1 MERATEHTEH
11 TELDTDP
18 LTRAII
24 GGAIEVHRILGP
36 GFLETIYQRAL
47 SFELAARGL
56 LVEQQVQVEIHYK
69 GHVISGQRLDL
80 LVQGEVIVEVKSVRS
95 LPDVAMAQVLSYL
108 KATKLKRALII
119 NFGRSKLIDGISRIS
134 L

>member
-1 MERATEHTEH
+1 M
-11 TELDTDP
+11 DTDQ

-36 GFLETIYQRAL
+36 GFLETIYERTPC
-47 SFELAARGL
+47 FELATRGL
-56 LVEQQVQVEIHYK
+56 SVEQQVQVDIHYK
-69 GHVISGQRLDL
+69 GQILSGQRLDL
-80 LVQGEVIVEVKSVRS
+80 VVQREVIVEVKSHRR
-95 LPDVAMAQVLSYL
+95 LPDIAMAQVLSYL

-119 NFGRSKLIDGISRIS
+119 NFGRSKLVDGITRIS

>member
-1 MERATEHTEH
+1 M
-11 TELDTDP
+11 DTDQ

-36 GFLETIYQRAL
+36 GFLETIYERAL
-47 SFELAARGL
+47 CFELAARGL

-80 LVQGEVIVEVKSVRS
+80 VVQREVIVEVKSVPR

-108 KATKLKRALII
+108 KATQLKRALLI
-119 NFGRSKLIDGISRIS
+119 NFGRSKLVDGITRIS

>member
-1 MERATEHTEH
+1 MKLATEHTAH
-11 TELDTDP
+11 TEVDSDP

-24 GGAIEVHRILGP
+24 GAAIEVHRILGP
-36 GFLETIYQRAL
+36 GFLETIYERAL
-47 SFELAARGL
+47 AFELAARGL
-56 LVEQQVQVEIHYK
+56 LVEQQVQVDIHYK

-80 LVQGEVIVEVKSVRS
+80 VVQGEVIVEVKSVRS

-119 NFGRSKLIDGISRIS
+119 NFGRSKLVDGISRIS

>member
-1 MERATEHTEH
+1 MSET
-11 TELDTDP
+11 LCGPFFVP

-24 GGAIEVHRILGP
+24 GSAIEVHRILGP
-36 GFLETIYQRAL
+36 GFLETIYERAL

-56 LVEQQVQVEIHYK
+56 LVDQQVQVEIHYK

-80 LVQGEVIVEVKSVRS
+80 VVQREVIVEVKSVRH
-95 LPDVAMAQVLSYL
+95 LPDVALAQVLSYL
-108 KATKLKRALII
+108 KATKLKRALLI
-119 NFGRSKLIDGISRIS
+119 NFGKSKLVDGIIRIS

>member
-1 MERATEHTEH
+1 MGP
-11 TELDTDP
+11 DQ

-24 GGAIEVHRILGP
+24 GSAIEVHRILGP
-36 GFLETIYQRAL
+36 GFLETIYERAL

-69 GHVISGQRLDL
+69 GHVLSGQRLDL
-80 LVQGEVIVEVKSVRS
+80 VVQGEVIVEVKSVRR
-95 LPDVAMAQVLSYL
+95 LPDVALAQVLSYL
-108 KATKLKRALII
+108 KATKLKRALVI
-119 NFGRSKLIDGISRIS
+119 NFGQSKLVDGITRIS

>member
-1 MERATEHTEH
+1 M
-11 TELDTDP
+11 DTDP

-36 GFLETIYQRAL
+36 GFLETIYERAL
-47 SFELAARGL
+47 CFELATRGL
-56 LVEQQVQVEIHYK
+56 SVERQVQVDIHYK
-69 GHVISGQRLDL
+69 GQIIFGQRLDL
-80 LVQGEVIVEVKSVRS
+80 VVQREVIVEVKSVRR

-119 NFGRSKLIDGISRIS
+119 NFGRSKLVDGISRIS

>member
-1 MERATEHTEH
+1 M
-11 TELDTDP
+11 DSDP

-24 GGAIEVHRILGP
+24 GAAIEVHRILGP
-36 GFLETIYQRAL
+36 GFLETIYERAL
-47 SFELAARGL
+47 AFELAARGL
-56 LVEQQVQVEIHYK
+56 LVEQQVQVDIHYK

-80 LVQGEVIVEVKSVRS
+80 VVQGEVIVEVKSVRR

-108 KATKLKRALII
+108 KATKLKRALVI
-119 NFGRSKLIDGISRIS
+119 NFGQSKLVDGITRIS

>member
-36 GFLETIYQRAL
+36 GFLETIYERAL

-95 LPDVAMAQVLSYL
+95 LPDVVMAQVLSYL

>member
-1 MERATEHTEH
+1 M
-11 TELDTDP
+11 DTDP

-24 GGAIEVHRILGP
+24 GGAIEVHRVLGP
-36 GFLETIYQRAL
+36 GFLETIYERAL
-47 SFELAARGL
+47 CFELAARGL

-80 LVQGEVIVEVKSVRS
+80 LVQRDVVVEVKSVRR
-95 LPDVAMAQVLSYL
+95 LPDVALAQVLSYL
-108 KATKLKRALII
+108 KATKLERALII
-119 NFGRSKLIDGISRIS
+119 NFGRSKLVDGITRIS